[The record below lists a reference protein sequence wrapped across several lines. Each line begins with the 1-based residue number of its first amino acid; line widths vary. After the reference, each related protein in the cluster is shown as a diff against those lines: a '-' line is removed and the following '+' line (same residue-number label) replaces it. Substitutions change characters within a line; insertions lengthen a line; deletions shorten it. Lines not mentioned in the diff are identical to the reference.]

1 MNYLLANFMQSL
13 FREAYKVCL
22 VCEKAMVY
30 FSIFW
35 FSFAQWQ
42 YRSQWRLTEAR
53 LLLIE
58 NYTQYP
64 AFGTWNIVPLAISG
78 SPYGGQ

>member
-13 FREAYKVCL
+13 FMEAYKVCL

-42 YRSQWRLTEAR
+42 YRSQ
-53 LLLIE
+53 
-58 NYTQYP
+58 
-64 AFGTWNIVPLAISG
+64 
-78 SPYGGQ
+78 